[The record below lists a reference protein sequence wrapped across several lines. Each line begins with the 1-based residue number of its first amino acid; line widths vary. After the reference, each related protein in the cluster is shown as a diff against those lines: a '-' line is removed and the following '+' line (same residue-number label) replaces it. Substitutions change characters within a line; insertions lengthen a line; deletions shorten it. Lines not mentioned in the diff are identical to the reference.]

1 MNPQS
6 QVPSSPLKSQA
17 KVAELKSSLSPRL
30 PQAPI
35 PAACHC
41 RRSREREDAV
51 REDEM
56 GGKKVGGQERIRRGD
71 PHSRPWRG
79 RFASITGLVS

>member
-1 MNPQS
+1 
-6 QVPSSPLKSQA
+6 
-17 KVAELKSSLSPRL
+17 
-30 PQAPI
+30 
-35 PAACHC
+35 
-41 RRSREREDAV
+41 
-51 REDEM
+51 M